1 MKDTLEQ
8 FSRRVVVERTLDSAR
23 GRCCVVES
31 RRLGDLDAVEALD
44 DRAREQL
51 LDAQLRAERL
61 AAPPKKRRR
70 TQFDDDVALRATS
83 RASQMKSRAACAE
96 RRGAPAEAPA
106 AEAPTAEAAPAG
118 AAEPPAAE
126 PIDPPPRNE
135 VAALLYALAARN
147 AITTSVF
154 NGNDGTWA
162 DA

>member
-1 MKDTLEQ
+1 M
-8 FSRRVVVERTLDSAR
+8 
-23 GRCCVVES
+23 
-31 RRLGDLDAVEALD
+31 
-44 DRAREQL
+44 
-51 LDAQLRAERL
+51 
-61 AAPPKKRRR
+61 
-70 TQFDDDVALRATS
+70 ALRATS
-83 RASQMKSRAACAE
+83 RASQMKSRAARAE

-147 AITTSVF
+147 AITTPVF